1 LGIVIAFQV
10 GNGLARMEV
19 IERSSTL
26 AERAYHSIL
35 EAICEGRL
43 SPGEK
48 LTQEVIAEKLKIS
61 RIPVAQAL
69 LTLKQ
74 QAFVQQ
80 NGRRSLFVARPDP
93 KFFSAIYQLRSALD
107 PLAAQLAAKNAT
119 PESLASCQRILSA
132 GERAVNSGNVSKL
145 VAADMEFHM
154 FIYRLSG
161 NQLISEIMELYW
173 NHLRRGMAAI
183 YRTRAHRGDIWSEHA
198 AIFKAIA
205 KGDTRHARGLA
216 LQHVQIASK
225 VVPAALAELGH

>member
-1 LGIVIAFQV
+1 
-10 GNGLARMEV
+10 MEV

-43 SPGEK
+43 RPGEK
-48 LTQEVIAEKLKIS
+48 LTQEDIADRLKIS

-74 QAFVQQ
+74 QAFVEQ
-80 NGRRSLFVARPDP
+80 NGRRSVFVTRLDP

-107 PLAAQLAAKNAT
+107 PLAAQLAVKNAT
-119 PESLASCQRILSA
+119 SETVTSFERMLST
-132 GERAVNSGNVSKL
+132 GVRAMNSGNVSRL

-154 FIYRLSG
+154 FIYQLSG
-161 NQLISEIMELYW
+161 NPLITETMELYW

-183 YRTRAHRGDIWSEHA
+183 YRTRAHRGDIWKEHA

-205 KGDTRHARGLA
+205 AGDSRHARALA
-216 LQHVQIASK
+216 LQHVQVASK
-225 VVPAALAELGH
+225 VVPAALAALGNGSSH

>member
-1 LGIVIAFQV
+1 
-10 GNGLARMEV
+10 MEV

-26 AERAYHSIL
+26 AERAYQSIL

-69 LTLKQ
+69 LTLKR

-80 NGRRSLFVARPDP
+80 NGRRSLFVTRPDP
-93 KFFSAIYQLRSALD
+93 KFFSSIYQLRAALD
-107 PLAAQLAAKNAT
+107 PLAAQLAVKNAT
-119 PESLASCQRILSA
+119 PDSVASCRRILSA
-132 GERAVNSGNVSKL
+132 GERAMSSGNVSKL
-145 VAADMEFHM
+145 VTADMEFHM

-161 NQLISEIMELYW
+161 NELISETMELYW
-173 NHLRRGMAAI
+173 NHLRRGMATI
-183 YRTRAHRGDIWSEHA
+183 YRTRAHRGDIWREHA

-205 KGDTRHARGLA
+205 DGDARHAKALA
-216 LQHVQIASK
+216 LQHVQVASK
-225 VVPAALAELGH
+225 VVPAALVELGDGVHGRHG